1 LTLFY
6 GSKAKAS
13 PENTKIS
20 ITLIGHPMGMTMQH
34 PRPWLLP
41 HRIIRPSS
49 AGYPESANK
58 KRLTTTVR
66 VTLNTTLTTNQ
77 NRQPLPTL

>member
-1 LTLFY
+1 
-6 GSKAKAS
+6 
-13 PENTKIS
+13 
-20 ITLIGHPMGMTMQH
+20 MQH
-34 PRPWLLP
+34 PGLGSCPYP
-41 HRIIRPSS
+41 NVSSAPSS

-77 NRQPLPTL
+77 NRQPLPIV